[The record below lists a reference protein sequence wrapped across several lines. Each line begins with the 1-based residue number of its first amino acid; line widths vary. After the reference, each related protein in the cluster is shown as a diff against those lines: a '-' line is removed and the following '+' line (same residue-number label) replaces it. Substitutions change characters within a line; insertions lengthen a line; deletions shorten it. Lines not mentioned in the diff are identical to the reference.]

1 VEYVRN
7 PFGLILEKR
16 YLDKE
21 HNLMNRKDN
30 GVALEKKRYDV
41 NHALITTELLDVH
54 GNHIQNP

>member
-1 VEYVRN
+1 
-7 PFGLILEKR
+7 
-16 YLDKE
+16 
-21 HNLMNRKDN
+21 MNRKDN